1 MMYGLTTE
9 TFLLILLVSIII
21 WFWITWLII
30 TSAVKS
36 GIKNLTSLLRKD
48 LELKGVSKEELND
61 LCEIETKSQQI
72 TSVKVAFKLDK
83 DGNMIG

>member
-1 MMYGLTTE
+1 
-9 TFLLILLVSIII
+9 
-21 WFWITWLII
+21 
-30 TSAVKS
+30 
-36 GIKNLTSLLRKD
+36 LRKD

-72 TSVKVAFKLDK
+72 TSVKVPFKLDK

>member
-1 MMYGLTTE
+1 MYGLTTE
-9 TFLLILLVSIII
+9 TFLLILLVSLII

-72 TSVKVAFKLDK
+72 ASVKVPFKLDK
-83 DGNMIG
+83 DGKMIG

>member
-1 MMYGLTTE
+1 MYGLTTE
-9 TFLLILLVSIII
+9 TFLLILLVSLII

-48 LELKGVSKEELND
+48 LELKGVSREELND
-61 LCEIETKSQQI
+61 LCEVETKSQQI
-72 TSVKVAFKLDK
+72 TYVKVPFKLDK
-83 DGNMIG
+83 DGKMIG